1 MLVDRMRSPSSLESI
16 PVGGVKL
23 HHLGFVLASIKE
35 SAEQFAQSLCASW
48 DGKIIF
54 DPLQKVHVTFL
65 QGAHIGD
72 ALIELVEPAGPDSPV
87 SRFLARGGG
96 MHHVCYEVE
105 DLEAQLA
112 FCKTVN
118 STVVRKPVPAVAFD
132 GRRIAW
138 VLTKRRLLVEY
149 LESHRSMDGLKQSS
163 QSVPSV

>member
-1 MLVDRMRSPSSLESI
+1 MLVDRMRSPSSLEAI
-16 PVGGVKL
+16 PVGSVKL
-23 HHLGFVLASIKE
+23 HHIGFVLASIEE
-35 SAEQFAQSLCASW
+35 SAEAFAQSLCASW

-54 DPLQKVHVTFL
+54 DPLQNVHVTFL
-65 QGAHIGD
+65 RGAHAND
-72 ALIELVEPAGPDSPV
+72 ALIELVEPGSSDSPV

-138 VLTKRRLLVEY
+138 VLTKRKLLVEY
-149 LESHRSMDGLKQSS
+149 LESSRSMDGSKQSS
-163 QSVPSV
+163 